1 MYVCTDIRTCSLE
14 PPFWSVR
21 SVGIVIDCVNT
32 FCKFTTI
39 YQHPGNVLLYPAW
52 YNCADCTTFSLAKWP
67 DLLGRSLSALKGF
80 VCHRSCTRNPMLH
93 IFNHTVSYLHSMD
106 LFLSTLS
113 GSNMSEQEM
122 IQRHGNHICPQHMVL
137 KVSNNSVVSDTPWET
152 LQLVSLEL
160 QQNIP
165 S

>member
-1 MYVCTDIRTCSLE
+1 MGEHMLTHWMCVCALDGVKNITRQQTDKVIWGGGFASIWPSRQFFSLSG
-14 PPFWSVR
+14 W
-21 SVGIVIDCVNT
+21 
-32 FCKFTTI
+32 
-39 YQHPGNVLLYPAW
+39 LY
-52 YNCADCTTFSLAKWP
+52 YICLAKWP

-137 KVSNNSVVSDTPWET
+137 KVSNTSVVSDTPWET